1 MHGGKGAF
9 VNRVSRKL
17 FYYARMLS
25 GLSLA
30 NFPSTV
36 ESAGLN
42 QFGLEEIRRDEYM
55 WHVFGVC
62 RYALSMQRLI
72 NAILCKLA
80 EVKYIPSIRKS
91 GTESDEIRHPYFFD
105 QLTMEADEAIFS
117 SIVSRRYYDLA
128 CGLRKY
134 GVFITRKDISE
145 MAPDLGAL
153 KVLLDNLECVNYPNI
168 EDCFDDYEDI
178 DSLDNA
184 YVAYEIRMPT
194 LESRDI
200 KAMADF
206 FSYDIDIS
214 FAVSVY
220 VGNGKILLIAPSWYQ
235 TGEGNPM
242 APRFCGFYAE
252 EDGQAITA
260 AAFIYMYAMAKECL
274 LRKERRVKNIE
285 RRRRNSRYMKRYKRE
300 RGVARRRRH

>member
-80 EVKYIPSIRKS
+80 E
-91 GTESDEIRHPYFFD
+91 
-105 QLTMEADEAIFS
+105 
-117 SIVSRRYYDLA
+117 
-128 CGLRKY
+128 
-134 GVFITRKDISE
+134 
-145 MAPDLGAL
+145 
-153 KVLLDNLECVNYPNI
+153 
-168 EDCFDDYEDI
+168 
-178 DSLDNA
+178 
-184 YVAYEIRMPT
+184 
-194 LESRDI
+194 
-200 KAMADF
+200 
-206 FSYDIDIS
+206 
-214 FAVSVY
+214 
-220 VGNGKILLIAPSWYQ
+220 
-235 TGEGNPM
+235 
-242 APRFCGFYAE
+242 
-252 EDGQAITA
+252 
-260 AAFIYMYAMAKECL
+260 
-274 LRKERRVKNIE
+274 
-285 RRRRNSRYMKRYKRE
+285 
-300 RGVARRRRH
+300 